1 MENSTHLII
10 GLGEVGTAIKEIIED
25 SGNKFD
31 VLDIDLN
38 PQEETSFD
46 FLHLCY
52 PDSPDFVKIAHEYS
66 NKFASRD
73 SIIIVHSTINPGTTQ
88 KISEFF
94 PRVAYSPIRGTHPN
108 LKPYILHFQK
118 FVATTDTIVGNEIK
132 NLYEF
137 FKIPITLAIEDPI
150 SLEFAKNL
158 NTTFYMHL
166 IVFTQAVAKLARD
179 NDLNLTTITDFIEST
194 EDRCLLPYAQAIGG
208 HCLIPNAKTLAK
220 YLPLAKYLIKHN
232 EHFATEFKDEK
243 IRLKESSKD
252 PYFPKWKRC

>member
-10 GLGEVGTAIKEIIED
+10 GVGEVGTAIKEIIED
-25 SGNKFD
+25 SGNEFD

-38 PQEETSFD
+38 PQEEISFD

-52 PDSPDFVKIAHEYS
+52 PDSPNFVKIAHEYS
-66 NKFASRD
+66 NKFASTD
-73 SIIIVHSTINPGTTQ
+73 SIIIIHSTIIPGTTQ

-118 FVATTDTIVGNEIK
+118 FVATTDTLVGNEIEK
-132 NLYEF
+132 LYEF
-137 FKIPITLAIEDPI
+137 LKIPITLAIEDPI

-166 IVFTQAVAKLARD
+166 IIFTQAVAKLAKE
-179 NDLNLTTITDFIEST
+179 NNLNLTTITEFIEST
-194 EDRCLLPYAQAIGG
+194 GDRCLLPYAQAIGS
-208 HCLIPNAKTLAK
+208 HCLIPNAIL
-220 YLPLAKYLIKHN
+220 
-232 EHFATEFKDEK
+232 
-243 IRLKESSKD
+243 
-252 PYFPKWKRC
+252 

>member
-25 SGNKFD
+25 SENKFD
-31 VLDIDLN
+31 VLDLDLS

-52 PDSPDFVKIAHEYS
+52 PDSKNFVDITQEYIKKYTS
-66 NKFASRD
+66 PK
-73 SIIIVHSTINPGTTQ
+73 SIIIIHSTINPGTTQ
-88 KISEFF
+88 KVAEFF

-118 FVATTDTIVGNEIK
+118 FVSTTDLLVGKEVEE
-132 NLYEF
+132 LYNF
-137 FKIPITLAIEDPI
+137 LKIPIALTIEDPR

-166 IVFTQAVAKLARD
+166 IVFTQAVAKLAKE
-179 NDLNLTTITDFIEST
+179 NDLNLSTITDFIDST
-194 EDRCLLPYAQAIGG
+194 DDRCLLPYAQAIGG
-208 HCLIPNAKTLAK
+208 HCLIPNAKTLAR
-220 YLPLAKYLIKHN
+220 YLPLAKYLIEHN
-232 EHFATEFKDEK
+232 EQFAAEFKDEK
-243 IRLKESSKD
+243 IRFKEGSKD